1 MTTNP
6 SSDLARKGMLADP
19 GDHFTGR
26 YEVER
31 KYAVDDLER
40 MVALLQ
46 ERGAIPFTLGNR
58 ETDIFL
64 DWPDGRLAAA
74 GKTQVVRSMQPSNR
88 VLWFVKGP
96 DPDECIATD
105 LEDFDKAQAMLAAL
119 GGVEIDRVEKHRD
132 IWFLGDFH
140 ITLDR
145 VPGLGEFVELAV
157 MTDDAESLPGW
168 AQRVETLASDLGLPA
183 DAVQTQSYRALL
195 RTSLGTAG
203 VKAAI
208 PDSGS
213 VFEGKDEFG
222 V

>member
-1 MTTNP
+1 
-6 SSDLARKGMLADP
+6 MLADP

-31 KYAVDDLER
+31 KYAVDGPEP
-40 MVALLQ
+40 MVALLRK
-46 ERGAIPFTLGNR
+46 RGAVPFVLGNR

-74 GKTQVVRSMQPSNR
+74 GKTQVVRSMQPSGR

-105 LEDFDKAQAMLAAL
+105 LEDFDKALAMLAAL
-119 GGVEIDRVEKHRD
+119 GCAEIDRVEKQRD

-140 ITLDR
+140 VTLDR
-145 VPGLGEFVELAV
+145 VPGLGDFVELAV
-157 MTDDAESLPGW
+157 MTDDAASLPGW
-168 AQRVETLASDLGLPA
+168 AQRIETLAGELGLPA
-183 DAVQTQSYRALL
+183 DALQTRSYRAML
-195 RTSLGTAG
+195 RTSLRVAG
-203 VKAAI
+203 VETAI
-208 PDSGS
+208 ADGGA
-213 VFEGKDEFG
+213 VLEGKDELG